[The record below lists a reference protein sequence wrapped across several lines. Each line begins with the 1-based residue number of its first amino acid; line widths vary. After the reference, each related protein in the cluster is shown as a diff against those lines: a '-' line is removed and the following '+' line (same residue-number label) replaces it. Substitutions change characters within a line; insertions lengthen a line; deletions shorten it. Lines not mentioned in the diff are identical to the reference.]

1 MSRMMSRRVPPLE
14 DAYFTWLYS
23 HVEPIRLDSPAVRH
37 VKLFHILHATPFV
50 DLIPNDE
57 NRAADGID
65 LRVVFLEDDDAY
77 SASADW
83 MSLECSMLEMFIALC
98 NRAYFETDHSADPGG
113 VRGWFWIIMTN
124 LGLAKFTDEEFAVL
138 GDDTAAEA
146 IRHILRVMNH
156 RLYSSS
162 GYGGAFPLLKPR
174 RDQRKIELWY
184 QLAAYLIENRYVN
197 VS

>member
-14 DAYFTWLYS
+14 DAYFTWLCS

-65 LRVVFLEDDDAY
+65 LRVVFLEDDDVY

-146 IRHILRVMNH
+146 VRHILHIMNH

-174 RDQRKIELWY
+174 RDLRKIELWY